1 MAYSDSFSVQW
12 DRFVS
17 DFVSSL
23 KGWPAE
29 MISTERLND
38 WYKTNS
44 FRWSSIA
51 DNEGILLEHEN
62 NSVLKNELLKEL
74 AKFSFSEVKLLS
86 KPSIFPYLGVG
97 IPAAVGLGAALKH
110 FLHQGL
116 VVAVLE
122 TLAGIV
128 CTIVLY
134 VKKLNSFN
142 KKQVKTLEKEY
153 SAQLIAYK
161 DHLLRVCKQYESNS
175 KNGK

>member
-17 DFVSSL
+17 DFVSSI
-23 KGWPAE
+23 KNYPAE

-51 DNEGILLEHEN
+51 DNEGILLEHEK
-62 NSVLKNELLKEL
+62 NSALKTELLKEL

-86 KPSIFPYLGVG
+86 KPSVFPYLGAG

-110 FLHQGL
+110 FLHQSI

-128 CTIVLY
+128 VAIVLY
-134 VKKLNSFN
+134 VKKLNVFN
-142 KKQVKTLEKEY
+142 KNQIKTIEKEY

-161 DHLLRVCKQYESNS
+161 DHLIRVCKQYE
-175 KNGK
+175 